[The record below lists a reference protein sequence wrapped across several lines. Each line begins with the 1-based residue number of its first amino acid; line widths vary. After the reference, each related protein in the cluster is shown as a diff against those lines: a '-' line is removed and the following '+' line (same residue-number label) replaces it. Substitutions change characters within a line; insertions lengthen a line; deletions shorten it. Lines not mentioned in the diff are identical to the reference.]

1 MSFLLIFNKTNILV
15 TNLNSDLAK
24 VSNSLFQWD
33 VSVKYASIKQAQ
45 KNSLRKVQQTR
56 YTRYMLYILT
66 LPSKF
71 PLKNS

>member
-33 VSVKYASIKQAQ
+33 VSVKYAPIKQAQ
-45 KNSLRKVQQTR
+45 KNSLRKVQKTR